1 MNMVL
6 DLMIFLFDNF
16 VLIFFATFGSVS
28 GSGESRIVFLPERCS
43 SCQYRPKISAINVK
57 SNQEHVYFW
66 PTLYYTYQKY
76 KKRTVN
82 SENHFKINQKTL

>member
-43 SCQYRPKISAINVK
+43 SVNTVPKF
-57 SNQEHVYFW
+57 Q
-66 PTLYYTYQKY
+66 P
-76 KKRTVN
+76 
-82 SENHFKINQKTL
+82 